1 MSGRFKRLL
10 VLVEKAP
17 RCASAFELLMPNEKS
32 AFRASESDNGEI
44 AEIGPSKKTEQQR
57 Y

>member
-10 VLVEKAP
+10 VIVEKAP
-17 RCASAFELLMPNEKS
+17 RCVSAFELLMPNEKS
-32 AFRASESDNGEI
+32 AFRASECDNGEL
-44 AEIGPSKKTEQQR
+44 AGDRTVKKTEQQR